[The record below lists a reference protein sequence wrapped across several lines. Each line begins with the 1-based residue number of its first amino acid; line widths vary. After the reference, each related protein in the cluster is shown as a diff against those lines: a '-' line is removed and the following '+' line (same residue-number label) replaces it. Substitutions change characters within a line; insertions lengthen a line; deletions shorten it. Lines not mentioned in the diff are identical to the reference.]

1 MKLRLRLSNRFNLRL
16 KRRLRNVAIAATFA
30 SLVGVT
36 YFLYEFIGNV
46 TLTRAQLLEEKKKPV
61 SGVLEG
67 FSGRKRISIERDK
80 ISGQGILSNFIV
92 PICFRDDDLKLNSHG
107 GQVYNKDG
115 NDLVFTAADGLT
127 ILPFQI
133 ERYEP
138 EIGKLTAWV
147 RFDTLN
153 SKDSS
158 GSFYLYFGNAQ
169 AGSVES
175 QSTFSKPFEAAWHL
189 NGNFQNAG
197 TNKIAGEYK
206 GIKDEE
212 GRFGGGKDFLG
223 YEAACASFSY
233 IDKSDYSGNVSVSAW
248 IKTNGS
254 YTDQLIYCDNGK
266 SGGCSLGIDKNGK
279 VIFELNNASGQ
290 RVSVQKSKGGKVITN
305 KQWYHIAG
313 IYNAAKDSIFTY
325 VNGAIDRSAKSG
337 LIYHSNDHVTIGS
350 DLSGKSG
357 FFNGLIDE
365 LRISSEAYSS
375 DYMHTQ
381 YIAESAPEQFI
392 KLDGKE
398 VFSASPRIV
407 QLKLFEATVK
417 ESYVSVNW
425 QTLSEISLD
434 YFTLERST
442 DGVEFSKVA
451 TQFASGNSEV
461 PRNYFLLDPA
471 PVFGNAYYRL
481 RFTGFKG
488 ESDISNTLNVHF
500 AQTASTLGIRKIE
513 PNPFKDNF
521 SVVYTS
527 DAVEP
532 MSVKITSISGQIVH
546 SESLTPK
553 SGSENYFEYRD
564 TKHLSPGIYFLS
576 LSQASEQKTVKL
588 IKRL

>member
-1 MKLRLRLSNRFNLRL
+1 MKLQLRLSNRLNLRL
-16 KRRLRNVAIAATFA
+16 KRKLRAVAIAATFA

-46 TLTRAQLLEEKKKPV
+46 TLTHAQLLEEKNKPV
-61 SGVLEG
+61 SGILEG

-92 PICFRDDDLKLNSHG
+92 PICLRDDDLKLNSHG

-115 NDLVFTAADGLT
+115 NDLVFTASDGLT

-147 RFDTLN
+147 RFDTLS

-169 AGSVES
+169 AGSFES
-175 QSTFSKPFEAAWHL
+175 QTTFSKPFEAAWHL

-197 TNKIAGEYK
+197 TNKLAGEYK

-233 IDKSDYSGNVSVSAW
+233 NDKQDYSGNVSISAW

-254 YTDQLIYCDNGK
+254 NTDQLIYSNTGK
-266 SGGCSLGIDKNGK
+266 KGGCSLGIDKNGK

-290 RVSVQKSKGGKVITN
+290 RSSAQKVQGGVAIAN
-305 KQWYHIAG
+305 KQWYHIVG
-313 IYNAAKDSIFTY
+313 IYNASNDSIFTY
-325 VNGAIDRSAKSG
+325 VNGKLDRSIKAGMVYNS
-337 LIYHSNDHVTIGS
+337 SERVTIGS
-350 DLSGKSG
+350 DILGASA
-357 FFNGLIDE
+357 FFNGIIDE
-365 LRISSEAYSS
+365 LRVSNEALSKNYIQ
-375 DYMHTQ
+375 TQ
-381 YIAESAPEQFI
+381 FTAESAPEQFI

-407 QLKLFEATVK
+407 QLKIFEATVK

-425 QTLSEISLD
+425 QTLSEINLD

-451 TQFASGNSEV
+451 TQFASGTSEI

-521 SVVYTS
+521 SVDYTG

-553 SGSENYFEYRD
+553 SGSENHFEYRD